1 MAKLTTTQPILIGTA
16 TGRSD
21 HRSNTAQLQQTT
33 TLKMC
38 RARTTHIHRVG
49 NHDLKTHPVTSGRV
63 AVTFTRQSR
72 NTFSSVHRRPMS
84 LVQRLGIAAFVVVI
98 TGVGLSPAVGAHSA
112 HHHHH
117 HHSRKNK
124 KKKAYNRGYKH
135 GYRRAI
141 ENSYRPHYRRHYRS
155 YSPLYGPMFHQ
166 CPGASSSPQRPG
178 WFRFTRITTA
188 PASTLGTGSISRHR
202 VIHHV

>member
-1 MAKLTTTQPILIGTA
+1 MLILILLVL
-16 TGRSD
+16 TGSY
-21 HRSNTAQLQQTT
+21 AGLWAPAF
-33 TLKMC
+33 
-38 RARTTHIHRVG
+38 RARTTHRHRVG
-49 NHDLKTHPVTSGRV
+49 NHALKTHPVTSGRD

-84 LVQRLGIAAFVVVI
+84 LVQRLCIAAFVVVI
-98 TGVGLSPAVGAHSA
+98 TGVGLSPAAEAHSA

-117 HHSRKNK
+117 HHSGKNQ

-141 ENSYRPHYRRHYRS
+141 EKATAPTTEGTTAAIPRCTAPW
-155 YSPLYGPMFHQ
+155 FHQ
-166 CPGASSSPQRPG
+166 CPGASSSPQHPG

-188 PASTLGTGSISRHR
+188 PA
-202 VIHHV
+202 

>member
-1 MAKLTTTQPILIGTA
+1 MAQPIPIGTA

-21 HRSNTAQLQQTT
+21 HRTNTGQLQQTT
-33 TLKMC
+33 TLRMC
-38 RARTTHIHRVG
+38 RAQTTHRHRVG
-49 NHDLKTHPVTSGRV
+49 NHVLKTHPVTSGRD

-98 TGVGLSPAVGAHSA
+98 TGVGLSPAAEALSA
-112 HHHHH
+112 HHHHL

-124 KKKAYNRGYKH
+124 KKKAYSRGYKH

-141 ENSYRPHYRRHYRS
+141 ENSYRPHYRTHHRS
-155 YSPLYGPMFHQ
+155 YSPLYGPWFHR
-166 CPGASSSPQRPG
+166 CPGASSSPQHPG
-178 WFRFTRITTA
+178 WFRFTLITTA
-188 PASTLGTGSISRHR
+188 PESTSDLGSTFRQSP
-202 VIHHV
+202 IHNV

>member
-1 MAKLTTTQPILIGTA
+1 MDQPILIGTA

-21 HRSNTAQLQQTT
+21 HRTNTAQLQQTT
-33 TLKMC
+33 TLRMC
-38 RARTTHIHRVG
+38 RADLDPPRADGLLRRTVGPAFRARTTHRHRVG
-49 NHDLKTHPVTSGRV
+49 NHALKTHPVTSGRD

-98 TGVGLSPAVGAHSA
+98 TGIGLSPAAEAHSA

-124 KKKAYNRGYKH
+124 KEGLQQGLQAWLQKGDRKQLPPPLPKALPQLFP
-135 GYRRAI
+135 AV
-141 ENSYRPHYRRHYRS
+141 RPH
-155 YSPLYGPMFHQ
+155 G
-166 CPGASSSPQRPG
+166 
-178 WFRFTRITTA
+178 FTDA
-188 PASTLGTGSISRHR
+188 PARHR
-202 VIHHV
+202 RPNTLDGSG

>member
-1 MAKLTTTQPILIGTA
+1 MCRANPDPPRTDGLLRRTVVTA
-16 TGRSD
+16 F
-21 HRSNTAQLQQTT
+21 
-33 TLKMC
+33 
-38 RARTTHIHRVG
+38 RARTTHRHRIG
-49 NHDLKTHPVTSGRV
+49 NHDIKTHPVTSGRD
-63 AVTFTRQSR
+63 AETFTRQSR

-98 TGVGLSPAVGAHSA
+98 TGVGLSPAVEAHSA

-117 HHSRKNK
+117 HHSRKHK
-124 KKKAYNRGYKH
+124 K
-135 GYRRAI
+135 RRPTTGATSMATERPSKTATAPTTERTTAAI
-141 ENSYRPHYRRHYRS
+141 PRCTTPW
-155 YSPLYGPMFHQ
+155 FHR
-166 CPGASSSPQRPG
+166 CPGASSSPQRLG

>member
-1 MAKLTTTQPILIGTA
+1 
-16 TGRSD
+16 
-21 HRSNTAQLQQTT
+21 
-33 TLKMC
+33 
-38 RARTTHIHRVG
+38 
-49 NHDLKTHPVTSGRV
+49 
-63 AVTFTRQSR
+63 
-72 NTFSSVHRRPMS
+72 MS

-98 TGVGLSPAVGAHSA
+98 TGIGLSPAAEAHSA

-155 YSPLYGPMFHQ
+155 YSPLYGPMV
-166 CPGASSSPQRPG
+166 SPMPR
-178 WFRFTRITTA
+178 
-188 PASTLGTGSISRHR
+188 R
-202 VIHHV
+202 VIVAPTPWMVPVHLHHHGTRVNVGHGFHL